1 MCTEKIDLPKLCP
14 PPQYKQK
21 SSVID
26 ASRTNYRYFFFGG
39 GGCVDLII
47 RFEEKKV
54 KTNIFHFVIISIAT
68 FSVKCRI
75 QSTLARGDGL
85 QKKYTELKKELM
97 YKVSYTL

>member
-1 MCTEKIDLPKLCP
+1 MP
-14 PPQYKQK
+14 PP
-21 SSVID
+21 S
-26 ASRTNYRYFFFGG
+26 TNKRAVLLMLPEQIIGIFFFGG
-39 GGCVDLII
+39 GGVGCVDLII

>member
-14 PPQYKQK
+14 PP
-21 SSVID
+21 S
-26 ASRTNYRYFFFGG
+26 TNKRAVLLMLPEQIIGIFFFG

-85 QKKYTELKKELM
+85 QKKYNELKKELM

>member
-1 MCTEKIDLPKLCP
+1 MLPE
-14 PPQYKQK
+14 Q
-21 SSVID
+21 IIGI
-26 ASRTNYRYFFFGG
+26 FFWGG
-39 GGCVDLII
+39 GVGCVDLII

-85 QKKYTELKKELM
+85 QKKYNELKKELM

>member
-1 MCTEKIDLPKLCP
+1 MP
-14 PPQYKQK
+14 PPPPSTVKKIKQK

-26 ASRTNYRYFFFGG
+26 ASRTNYRGFFFWGG
-39 GGCVDLII
+39 EVGCVDLII

-75 QSTLARGDGL
+75 QSTLARGDAL
-85 QKKYTELKKELM
+85 QKKYNELKKELM